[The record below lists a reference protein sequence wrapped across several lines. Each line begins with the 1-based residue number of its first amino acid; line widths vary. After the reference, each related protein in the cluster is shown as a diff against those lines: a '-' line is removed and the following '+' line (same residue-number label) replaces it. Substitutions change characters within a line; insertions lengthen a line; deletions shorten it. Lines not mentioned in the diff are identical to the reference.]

1 MTKPQNFLLIFFFQN
16 FVLSSSTNV
25 KFPETI
31 NIEKLVKDFMIFL
44 KFYDAWWVSHP
55 HFFFLIFHVGKNP
68 ANEPEFNSLW

>member
-44 KFYDAWWVSHP
+44 KFYDA
-55 HFFFLIFHVGKNP
+55 
-68 ANEPEFNSLW
+68 